1 SDIVKEIIN
10 NFLTNQIILNW
21 IVPIITGL
29 IVFIIPAIIIKIFQ
43 VKKDRK
49 KLNKQIIDLLIQ

>member
-1 SDIVKEIIN
+1 MKEIIN